1 MTLAA
6 NPVRQKGFAIF
17 SGSLNT
23 EQAARLITWLCHL
36 NDIHKDDKYS
46 TSKIGNTF

>member
-6 NPVRQKGFAIF
+6 NPVSQTGIAMF
-17 SGSLNT
+17 SSSLNA
-23 EQAARLITWLCHL
+23 EQAARLITWLSYL

-46 TSKIGNTF
+46 TH